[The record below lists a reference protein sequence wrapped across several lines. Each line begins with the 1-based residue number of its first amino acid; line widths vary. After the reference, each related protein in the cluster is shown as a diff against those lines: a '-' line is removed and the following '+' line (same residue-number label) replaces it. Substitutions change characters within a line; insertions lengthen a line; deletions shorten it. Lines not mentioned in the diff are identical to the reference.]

1 MEKRNCLNSDILNSN
16 SNSNSNGHFVYGD
29 LKRRVLIEHRVSKL
43 DTLAGIAIKYGVDV
57 ADIKKL
63 NGLSTDLQVFALKTL
78 QIPLPGKHP
87 PSPCLSNGYEAGG
100 QANHERTPHHHVQ
113 HDLFDS
119 FRSLRL
125 KSNPQRKVSPAMNSL
140 QGYYGLKPTDQ
151 RPPSEGCEMTDDCP
165 LFKPSR
171 LYKDNYRKTRSLANF
186 LLVDNSEE
194 PDNIIS
200 SDYRESESGEW
211 KDKIVRR
218 RQKSEDDFSTS
229 VPEMLLKEDNSNTGG
244 VLAITGKGLA
254 LRPAAASRTAIGTD
268 TEEFNT
274 VQFVLRD
281 PFPSDRISG
290 VRKSSSTP
298 SFEDQ
303 YASSPSLIWHGLPK
317 PISRWK
323 NKAALD

>member
-1 MEKRNCLNSDILNSN
+1 
-16 SNSNSNGHFVYGD
+16 
-29 LKRRVLIEHRVSKL
+29 
-43 DTLAGIAIKYGVDV
+43 
-57 ADIKKL
+57 
-63 NGLSTDLQVFALKTL
+63 
-78 QIPLPGKHP
+78 
-87 PSPCLSNGYEAGG
+87 
-100 QANHERTPHHHVQ
+100 
-113 HDLFDS
+113 
-119 FRSLRL
+119 
-125 KSNPQRKVSPAMNSL
+125 MNSL

-165 LFKPSR
+165 LLKPSR
-171 LYKDNYRKTRSLANF
+171 LYKDSYRKTRSLANF

-211 KDKIVRR
+211 KDKLVRR
-218 RQKSEDDFSTS
+218 RQKSEDDFNTS

-254 LRPAAASRTAIGTD
+254 LRSAAASRTAIGTD
-268 TEEFNT
+268 TEGFNT
-274 VQFVLRD
+274 VQFVLGN

-303 YASSPSLIWHGLPK
+303 DASSLSPIWHGLPK

>member
-1 MEKRNCLNSDILNSN
+1 M
-16 SNSNSNGHFVYGD
+16 
-29 LKRRVLIEHRVSKL
+29 
-43 DTLAGIAIKYGVDV
+43 
-57 ADIKKL
+57 
-63 NGLSTDLQVFALKTL
+63 FALKTL

-87 PSPCLSNGYEAGG
+87 PSPCLSNGYETRG
-100 QANHERTPHHHVQ
+100 QANHERTPDHHVQ

-125 KSNPQRKVSPAMNSL
+125 KSKPQWKVSPAMNSL

-151 RPPSEGCEMTDDCP
+151 RPPSEGCEMAVFRKREAQCSEDCP
-165 LFKPSR
+165 LLKPSH
-171 LYKDNYRKTRSLANF
+171 LYKDSQRKTRSLANF
-186 LLVDNSEE
+186 LQADNSKE

-200 SDYRESESGEW
+200 SDFRERESESGEW
-211 KDKIVRR
+211 KDKLVRR
-218 RQKSEDDFSTS
+218 RQKSEDDSSTS

-244 VLAITGKGLA
+244 VPAITGKGLA
-254 LRPAAASRTAIGTD
+254 LRPAAASRTAVGAD
-268 TEEFNT
+268 TQGCEFNT
-274 VQFVLRD
+274 VQFVVGGL
-281 PFPSDRISG
+281 FLSDRISG

-303 YASSPSLIWHGLPK
+303 DASSPSPIWHGLPK